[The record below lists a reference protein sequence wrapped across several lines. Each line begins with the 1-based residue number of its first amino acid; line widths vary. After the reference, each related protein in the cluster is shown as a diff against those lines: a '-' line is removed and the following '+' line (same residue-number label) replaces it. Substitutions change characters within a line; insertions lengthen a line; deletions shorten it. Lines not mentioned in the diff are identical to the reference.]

1 MNRVSPKRIFS
12 DNCLNVSDWVT
23 ETHDGRTAPYLCVY
37 YDRFGFGM
45 SLEQVQQAVTKLDA
59 LLLHNEASE
68 YSSEIQID
76 RSGAE
81 DGCVMFAFRPTA
93 NHASRYF
100 DLPEN
105 AAWFGGRWQLASW
118 PLKRLGFLKMPV
130 SPQTGSW

>member
-1 MNRVSPKRIFS
+1 MNRISPERIFS

-23 ETHDGRTAPYLCVY
+23 ETHDGRTTRYLCVY

-45 SLEQVQQAVTKLDA
+45 SLEQVQQAVPKLDA

-100 DLPEN
+100 DFPED
-105 AAWFGGRWQLASW
+105 AARILLERLRKMLEVADGVGRACISA
-118 PLKRLGFLKMPV
+118 
-130 SPQTGSW
+130 